1 MPSRSEAIAIYQR
14 LLDEIGAAV
23 DAADFAV
30 YAMHFSL
37 PHPMQTAAGETV
49 VQTEEDLRQVF
60 DSTCNML
67 ALRNLNGLTRIC
79 TIADYAD
86 AQTIRGSHETWLMSP
101 ANEIRERYAALS
113 TLRWRDGAW
122 RVADSQYDGSDNIL
136 PCDIVRQL
144 SPRKAP
150 KAPHD

>member
-1 MPSRSEAIAIYQR
+1 MPSRTEAIAIYQR

-23 DAADFAV
+23 SAGDFAA
-30 YAMHFSL
+30 YAVHFSL
-37 PHPMQTAAGETV
+37 PHPMQTAAGETL
-49 VQTEEDLRQVF
+49 VQTEEDLRHLF
-60 DSTCNML
+60 DSTCNSL

-86 AQTIRGSHETWLMSP
+86 DQTIRGSHETWLMNP
-101 ANEIRERYAALS
+101 QNEIRERYVALS
-113 TLRWRDGAW
+113 TLRWRDGVW

-136 PCDIVRQL
+136 PCDIARRMPSSTAQ
-144 SPRKAP
+144 